1 MRLTV
6 IAALAVTALA
16 AAGCADA
23 TAQENAADDARDQ
36 AKQVVNAMYGTRLVK
51 AGDIG
56 HHIADLK
63 GVEVL
68 RVSGAGTAAPGG
80 VRVIVKVSG
89 SAQQSEGLFQGPGRV
104 TVDRCFD
111 LAFDGGLGEWDAVPP
126 RTPCPGGAPPTFAPW
141 PETPPLSA
149 ARIERALPKVNTL
162 PSGRGVEEKD
172 VRAAL
177 ARLALHPAIRIETE
191 PESDFAVGVA
201 LIANSAPPGEPRCVL
216 AKVTPGKRK
225 AWVPSPAEAAKGCNA
240 HTALFTGRS

>member
-1 MRLTV
+1 MRPTM
-6 IAALAVTALA
+6 IAALAVTALT

-23 TAQENAADDARDQ
+23 AAQENAADDARNQ
-36 AKQVVNAMYGTRLVK
+36 VKQVVNAMYGTRLVR

-68 RVSGAGTAAPGG
+68 RVSGADTGAPGG

-89 SAQQSEGLFQGPGRV
+89 SAQRSEGLFHGPGRV
-104 TVDRCFD
+104 TVDRCYD

-149 ARIERALPKVNTL
+149 TRIERALPKVNAL

-191 PESDFAVGVA
+191 PQSDFAVGVA
-201 LIANSAPPGEPRCVL
+201 LVSGTTTTGKGRCVL
-216 AKVTPGKRK
+216 ARVTPGKTK
-225 AWVPSPAEAAKGCNA
+225 AWVPSRTEATRGCNP
-240 HTALFTGRS
+240 HTALGTGR

>member
-1 MRLTV
+1 M
-6 IAALAVTALA
+6 
-16 AAGCADA
+16 
-23 TAQENAADDARDQ
+23 
-36 AKQVVNAMYGTRLVK
+36 VNAMYGTRLVK

-68 RVSGAGTAAPGG
+68 RVSGTDTGAPGG

-89 SAQQSEGLFQGPGRV
+89 TAQQSESLFHGPGRV
-104 TVDRCFD
+104 TVDRCYD
-111 LAFDGGLGEWDAVPP
+111 LAFDGSPGEWDAVPP

-149 ARIERALPKVNTL
+149 ARIERALPKVKTL

-177 ARLALHPAIRIETE
+177 AKLALHPAIRIQTE
-191 PESDFAVGVA
+191 SESDFAVGVA
-201 LIANSAPPGEPRCVL
+201 LVADSAPPSKPRCVL
-216 AKVTPGKRK
+216 ARVAPGKTK
-225 AWVPSPAEAAKGCNA
+225 AWLPSQTEAAKGCTA
-240 HTALFTGRS
+240 HTALGTGR